1 MLGVIIC
8 SPFLIYEFIGGFLGA
23 IFDVSVSAF
32 LFYTPA
38 YPARAR
44 QLALSIILSSST
56 LSGTKWRSFESQFT
70 TTRLRRVRDVL

>member
-1 MLGVIIC
+1 MTIKSIMLGVIIC

-56 LSGTKWRSFESQFT
+56 LQY
-70 TTRLRRVRDVL
+70 